1 MNPSIKRVGISLG
14 LAAFAL
20 FAVNCHKKK
29 TDNNLALLA
38 LILGQQQPG
47 VYISGTLVDKNNSP
61 LGNAT
66 VQILGRGESSAVV
79 LPPNW
84 INNNAAGKSNGGSS
98 ANNVLPGG
106 FLFNNSVGAAAT
118 AADGSACIGFNTT
131 TLANS
136 NANCPTT
143 YITSLADAVAGASAG
158 AQFVASKCGSSL
170 VSQINSSYAAAGTN
184 NVNAAGSEPLQYGK
198 DQVRIYCDVAN
209 LESSAIA
216 AGINTDVQPAGT
228 VIASFTTDAAG
239 NFANVK
245 FNVSSLGNTYKIL
258 VTDSNGTT
266 LKPRRLKVSKN
277 GVATLLNPVSGKLS
291 NGTLEL
297 STGKDITAQEANN
310 WTSIYPS
317 GEPTKYAGSYDVSF
331 STVSLNV
338 VYPRSYNTIS
348 GTLGANTTLTKAA
361 SPYLLSGTVIVPSGV
376 TLTIEAGTTIY
387 GAVSPAGA
395 LLVKPGAKLI
405 ANGTSAD
412 PIIFTSSQNA
422 GSRAPADWQGIIL
435 QGNAIQ
441 TFGGRGSVAVG
452 EGDTGS
458 FGGGSYSDPAGASK
472 LSYVVVQFA
481 GAPFSPGNERNC
493 VSLMG
498 VGQETTLDHVQCH
511 MGYDDGFEQWGGAF
525 TATYMVST
533 GNRDDQFDFAD
544 GFIGKYQF
552 GITHLYKNSIAAND
566 DVSRCIEGDGN
577 SALSCTGS
585 ARTAGDC
592 ADPYFANIT
601 CVASGNSGDV
611 NHGDAIFVR
620 RAAANIPVGDYT
632 NFLAVG
638 FYTGG
643 AKFAVKC
650 DNTAGQVADIRA
662 TNIYTNDGTAVGG
675 ACATAPGITNSGVT
689 ISTAL
694 TNYTSPN
701 YAPSAANVSAQNTTA
716 VTNFGTGFTS
726 AAYYG
731 AIDFSGADW
740 TAGWTSYPS
749 N

>member
-1 MNPSIKRVGISLG
+1 MNPSIKRIGIALG
-14 LAAFAL
+14 LAAVAL
-20 FAVNCHKKK
+20 LAVNCNKKK
-29 TDNNLALLA
+29 KDNNLALLA
-38 LILGQQQPG
+38 LLIGQEQPG
-47 VYISGTLVDKNNSP
+47 VYISGTLVDKNQAP
-61 LGNAT
+61 LANAT
-66 VQILGRGESSAVV
+66 VQILGRGESSATV

-84 INNNAAGKSNGGSS
+84 INNNAAGKSNGGTS
-98 ANNVLPGG
+98 AANVIPGG

-118 AADGSACIGFNTT
+118 AADGSACIGFNST
-131 TLANS
+131 TLANT

-143 YITSLADAVAGASAG
+143 YITNLADAVAGSSAG
-158 AQFVASKCGSSL
+158 AQFVASKCGSAL
-170 VSQINSSYAAAGTN
+170 VNTINTVYPAVGAGDATG
-184 NVNAAGSEPLQYGK
+184 AGSEPLKYGK
-198 DQVRIYCDVAN
+198 DQYRIYCDVAT
-209 LESSAIA
+209 LEA
-216 AGINTDVQPAGT
+216 AATAVGINTDIQPAGT
-228 VIASFTTDAAG
+228 EIATFTTDANG
-239 NFANVK
+239 SFSHVK

-258 VTDSNGTT
+258 VTTAGGTQ

-277 GVATLLNPVSGKLS
+277 GVATLLNPVSGKLA
-291 NGTLEL
+291 NGPLEL

-310 WTSIYPS
+310 WTSIFPS
-317 GEPTKYAGSYDVSF
+317 GEPTKYAGSYDISF

-338 VYPRSYNTIS
+338 VYPRSYNTLS
-348 GTLGANTTLTKAA
+348 GTLGANTTLTKAG

-376 TLTIEAGTTIY
+376 TLTIDAGTTIY
-387 GAVSPAGA
+387 GAIAPAGA

-405 ANGTSAD
+405 ANGTSAE
-412 PIIFTSSQNA
+412 PILFTSSQNA
-422 GSRAPADWQGIIL
+422 GSKAPADWQGIIL

-472 LSYVVVQFA
+472 LSYVSVQFA

-525 TATYMVST
+525 TATYMIST

-552 GITHLYKNSIAAND
+552 GITHLYKSSIAAND
-566 DVSRCIEGDGN
+566 DTSRCIEGDGN
-577 SALSCTGS
+577 SALSCTSS
-585 ARTAGDC
+585 ARTGGDC

-601 CVASGNSGDV
+601 CVGSGNAADV

-620 RAAANIPVGDYT
+620 RAGAAITVGDYT
-632 NFLAVG
+632 NFLIVG
-638 FYTGG
+638 FATGG
-643 AKFAVKC
+643 TKAAVKC
-650 DNTAGQVADIRA
+650 GDSSGAAIANA
-662 TNIYTNDGTAVGG
+662 TNIYANDA
-675 ACATAPGITNSGVT
+675 ATASGCTGAATVNSNNTVS
-689 ISTAL
+689 ISTAA
-694 TNYTSPN
+694 TNYTTPN

-716 VTNFGTGFTS
+716 VANFGSGFSS
-726 AAYYG
+726 ATYYG

-740 TAGWTSYPS
+740 TAGWATYPS